1 MDEGF
6 IFGNYVSMWD
16 VDKNERVNINII
28 MCRDLSIVFIYGPCG
43 VDNRIV
49 VLIEVVNE
57 DFEQHKLFYLIPRV
71 KYYGSAMGI

>member
-1 MDEGF
+1 
-6 IFGNYVSMWD
+6 
-16 VDKNERVNINII
+16 

>member
-16 VDKNERVNINII
+16 VDKNERVNINIK

-43 VDNRIV
+43 VDN
-49 VLIEVVNE
+49 
-57 DFEQHKLFYLIPRV
+57 
-71 KYYGSAMGI
+71 